1 MLFAFCFFVRNSLI
15 EKLKTEGHFFQ
26 FAIQAF
32 SFTFQFIMISIIIII
47 NHLNMKVTKHECFK
61 DKLNLLSTLINLPV
75 DKRCYNL
82 VGSKIVKS
90 NELIEAIR
98 KECSYEDAK
107 CPTLV
112 EHLVSCWQTSA
123 ANYPSTSA
131 EFKSRD
137 RFNFIRTKG
146 ETWQIQIPIT
156 IYDRT
161 SEQPFYCYYAD
172 TY

>member
-1 MLFAFCFFVRNSLI
+1 MV
-15 EKLKTEGHFFQ
+15 HFWV
-26 FAIQAF
+26 
-32 SFTFQFIMISIIIII
+32 
-47 NHLNMKVTKHECFK
+47 KV
-61 DKLNLLSTLINLPV
+61 LSTLINLPV

-82 VGSKIVKS
+82 VESKIVKS
-90 NELIEAIR
+90 NEFIEANR

-107 CPTLV
+107 CSTLV
-112 EHLVSCWQTSA
+112 EHVIKTIFPLDVLLAEAYETSA

-131 EFKSRD
+131 EFRSHD

-161 SEQPFYCYYAD
+161 SEQPFYCYAD

>member
-1 MLFAFCFFVRNSLI
+1 MRTQNVQLLLLNTLPKPFF
-15 EKLKTEGHFFQ
+15 
-26 FAIQAF
+26 
-32 SFTFQFIMISIIIII
+32 
-47 NHLNMKVTKHECFK
+47 HLV
-61 DKLNLLSTLINLPV
+61 
-75 DKRCYNL
+75 
-82 VGSKIVKS
+82 
-90 NELIEAIR
+90 
-98 KECSYEDAK
+98 
-107 CPTLV
+107 
-112 EHLVSCWQTSA
+112 VSCWQTSA